1 MFEGKPILVYDVET
15 DSLDLDKAK
24 IKWFGAYSYL
34 DNQYYEIP
42 FKGNEKD
49 VKQLIA
55 RHKILVGFNNKEF
68 DNPIIVNNFNDE
80 TIFSYKVLLDFLEIS
95 APKGGK
101 EYGKFRKNKLAQ
113 MGIKLKNFS
122 LKSIIE
128 KLKLQAAEVKQE
140 KMDVVKKQ
148 DYEQAANLRD
158 KEKKILDKL
167 ILEKKKFEEELKTIE
182 NDIHQTKNM
191 SVQDPINYGI
201 KINNRLAHLMMEQA
215 QGDYRPT
222 KQGEEVREKISKLV
236 DEELVKLKN
245 CVDSN
250 LLRINQMAKEK
261 GVVFVN

>member
-1 MFEGKPILVYDVET
+1 MG
-15 DSLDLDKAK
+15 S
-24 IKWFGAYSYL
+24 
-34 DNQYYEIP
+34 
-42 FKGNEKD
+42 
-49 VKQLIA
+49 
-55 RHKILVGFNNKEF
+55 
-68 DNPIIVNNFNDE
+68 DE
-80 TIFSYKVLLDFLEIS
+80 
-95 APKGGK
+95 
-101 EYGKFRKNKLAQ
+101 KNKDLNDA
-113 MGIKLKNFS
+113 
-122 LKSIIE
+122 
-128 KLKLQAAEVKQE
+128 V
-140 KMDVVKKQ
+140 
-148 DYEQAANLRD
+148 
-158 KEKKILDKL
+158 
-167 ILEKKKFEEELKTIE
+167 KKFEEELKTIE